1 MLSGIVEVVLV
12 SPGTPTPSLDPPQA
26 VWATEACTEA
36 CVETYHCCLH
46 ITQNL
51 SITVLFQE
59 SVSGPRSVV
68 DKRAISDGA
77 LSALTNKA

>member
-1 MLSGIVEVVLV
+1 MLSGIVEGVLV
-12 SPGTPTPSLDPPQA
+12 SPGTPTPSRDPPQA
-26 VWATEACTEA
+26 GWAPDVCPEA
-36 CVETYHCCLH
+36 CVETYRCCLH

>member
-1 MLSGIVEVVLV
+1 MLSGIAEGVLV
-12 SPGTPTPSLDPPQA
+12 SPGTRTPSLDPPQG

-51 SITVLFQE
+51 SITVLLQE

-68 DKRAISDGA
+68 AKRAITHGA
-77 LSALTNKA
+77 LSTLTNKA